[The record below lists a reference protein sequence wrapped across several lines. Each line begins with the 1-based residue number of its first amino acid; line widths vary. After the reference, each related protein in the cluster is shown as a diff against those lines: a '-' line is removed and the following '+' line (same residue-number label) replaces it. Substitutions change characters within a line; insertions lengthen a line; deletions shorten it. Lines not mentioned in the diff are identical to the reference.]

1 MNSAH
6 RKTYAVLFAGPIPKS
21 LAFRNVESMLRAFGC
36 VVVEAEGS
44 RVDFSMGAQ
53 GVTLHRPHPGK
64 EIKPY
69 QIRLVRNLLGFAE
82 IKP

>member
-6 RKTYAVLFAGPIPKS
+6 RKTYAALFASPIPRS

-36 VVVEAEGS
+36 TVVEAEGS
-44 RVDFSMGAQ
+44 RVDFSLGAH

-69 QIRLVRNLLGFAE
+69 QIRLVRDFLILVGA
-82 IKP
+82 KP

>member
-6 RKTYAVLFAGPIPKS
+6 RKTYAATFASPIPRS
-21 LAFRNVESMLRAFGC
+21 LAFRNVESMLRALGC
-36 VVVEAEGS
+36 TVIEAEGS
-44 RVDFSMGAQ
+44 RVDFSLGAH

-69 QIRLVRNLLGFAE
+69 QIRLVRDFLALVGV
-82 IKP
+82 KL